1 VELESA
7 KRDWGEGSE
16 SGDAFEGY
24 IEANCFSSVHG
35 MLWRKAF
42 VVGGSGCVDQDPK
55 VVMGSASEVDL
66 SGRKK

>member
-1 VELESA
+1 MKVGTPSRGISNA
-7 KRDWGEGSE
+7 D
-16 SGDAFEGY
+16 
-24 IEANCFSSVHG
+24 CFSSVHG

-42 VVGGSGCVDQDPK
+42 VVGGSCCGDMESK